1 MSEIHNSDIRELLD
15 AIPVIPNELMAEY
28 LTRQYQVSK
37 NMAQEI
43 IYNACRKGSNR
54 RPACYPTKEGLAKA
68 DYITMTSSIR
78 KRCRAFRVACE
89 FCRRVVILRFPAA
102 LPGC

>member
-89 FCRRVVILRFPAA
+89 FLPA
-102 LPGC
+102 LPTRCPKR

>member
-54 RPACYPTKEGLAKA
+54 RPGLLS
-68 DYITMTSSIR
+68 YQ
-78 KRCRAFRVACE
+78 
-89 FCRRVVILRFPAA
+89 RRVGESRLHHDDEQHPQA
-102 LPGC
+102 LPCFPRCM

>member
-43 IYNACRKGSNR
+43 IYNS
-54 RPACYPTKEGLAKA
+54 GLLS
-68 DYITMTSSIR
+68 YQ
-78 KRCRAFRVACE
+78 
-89 FCRRVVILRFPAA
+89 RRVGESRLHHDDEQHPQA
-102 LPGC
+102 LPCFPRCM

>member
-54 RPACYPTKEGLAKA
+54 RPACYPTKEGPASAKLFV
-68 DYITMTSSIR
+68 DR
-78 KRCRAFRVACE
+78 KS
-89 FCRRVVILRFPAA
+89 VV
-102 LPGC
+102 

>member
-37 NMAQEI
+37 TWH
-43 IYNACRKGSNR
+43 RKSFTT
-54 RPACYPTKEGLAKA
+54 PAVKAPTAVRLAILPKKGWRKP
-68 DYITMTSSIR
+68 ITSR
-78 KRCRAFRVACE
+78 
-89 FCRRVVILRFPAA
+89 
-102 LPGC
+102 

>member
-43 IYNACRKGSNR
+43 IYNAVRLAILPKKGWRK
-54 RPACYPTKEGLAKA
+54 P
-68 DYITMTSSIR
+68 ITSR
-78 KRCRAFRVACE
+78 
-89 FCRRVVILRFPAA
+89 
-102 LPGC
+102 